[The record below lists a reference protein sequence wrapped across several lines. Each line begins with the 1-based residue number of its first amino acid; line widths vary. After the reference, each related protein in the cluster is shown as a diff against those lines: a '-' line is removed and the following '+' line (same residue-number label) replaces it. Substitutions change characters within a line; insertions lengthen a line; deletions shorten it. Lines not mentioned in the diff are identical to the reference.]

1 MHSLLLMFKTR
12 CRMMGWRIKLLL
24 LREGWVTS
32 THLLFWILTI
42 GIGVFMDKEVLG
54 DWEALWD
61 N

>member
-1 MHSLLLMFKTR
+1 MFKTG
-12 CRMMGWRIKLLL
+12 CLMMGWRIKLLL

-32 THLLFWILTI
+32 TRLLFWILTI
-42 GIGVFMDKEVLG
+42 GIGVFVDKEVLG